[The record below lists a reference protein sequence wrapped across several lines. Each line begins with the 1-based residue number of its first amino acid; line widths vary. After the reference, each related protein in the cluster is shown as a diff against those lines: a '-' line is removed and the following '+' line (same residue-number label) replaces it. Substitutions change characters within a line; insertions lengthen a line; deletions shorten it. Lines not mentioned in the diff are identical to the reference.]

1 MILHVYHII
10 MWYVHAHVYIRMYV
24 HVVRIYK
31 LCTHVHH
38 LNITII
44 SKQRLYVCNNL
55 KMTDLLSQTHA
66 VTDIRKY
73 VQACVCTTFSVPMSA
88 IFLMSCAPH
97 MAPTGMYTPWG
108 CDVKQMVFST
118 AGSARIVGE
127 PICKRSR

>member
-1 MILHVYHII
+1 
-10 MWYVHAHVYIRMYV
+10 MYV

-31 LCTHVHH
+31 LCTHVRTSSEHYK
-38 LNITII
+38 I

-66 VTDIRKY
+66 VTDIQKY
-73 VQACVCTTFSVPMSA
+73 VHACVYTTFSVPMSA

-108 CDVKQMVFST
+108 CDVKQMVFSI